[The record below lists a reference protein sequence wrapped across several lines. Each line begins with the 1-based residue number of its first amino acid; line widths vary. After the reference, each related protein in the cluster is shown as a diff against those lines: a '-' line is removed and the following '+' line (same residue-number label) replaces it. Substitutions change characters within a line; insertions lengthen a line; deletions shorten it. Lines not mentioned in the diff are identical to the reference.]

1 MKEFYNIIK
10 TEFNLSIKEC
20 LRYKISFIG
29 DCIIFTV
36 TYFAI
41 YYIGFT
47 NGFMGNGHTANLI
60 KILV

>member
-29 DCIIFTV
+29 DCVIFIV
-36 TYFAI
+36 TYFTI
-41 YYIGFT
+41 YYIGF
-47 NGFMGNGHTANLI
+47 MGNAHTANLI